1 MLPRRERMKGQA
13 EGRTNEKDKPIAV
26 PIDDPTRKPVL
37 PIFALFCA
45 ILRQKNFKNYQTNP
59 FAKIQNTCK
68 HSDLSTF
75 LAARPQ
81 KRTHFTDHTEKKGA
95 VPLNSAFCL
104 PPPPRRAEVQRR
116 RIAFST

>member
-1 MLPRRERMKGQA
+1 MKGQA

-45 ILRQKNFKNYQTNP
+45 ILRQK
-59 FAKIQNTCK
+59 KISKIT
-68 HSDLSTF
+68 
-75 LAARPQ
+75 
-81 KRTHFTDHTEKKGA
+81 KRTHLPKFKIPANTAISQHSLPPAPKNEPILLITPKKRA
-95 VPLNSAFCL
+95 RSLSILHSAFCL